1 MYIVHQTNCMKVVAK
16 DGVGAA
22 DCDKETVYTVQTLLA
37 LIKYAFCWS
46 VCLRYIFCKKFLK
59 IIISLG
65 VLCLEGKGLNTLC

>member
-1 MYIVHQTNCMKVVAK
+1 MKVVAK

-46 VCLRYIFCKKFLK
+46 VCLRYIFCKKFWKL
-59 IIISLG
+59 S
-65 VLCLEGKGLNTLC
+65 